1 MPKRE
6 VLQRNIMNRILKI
19 WITGLTVC
27 CFSACGDKVSSGGDE
42 PSMGMP
48 ISFVPT
54 VETQTRGTDF
64 TKDNLT
70 SLGVLAYLTQGS
82 NFNASSSTP
91 NFMYNQE
98 VTKASGASTWEY
110 TPTKFWPTNSNDK
123 ITFFAYAP
131 HNPTGLTVPDITAT
145 GYPSFTYEVPSTEAA
160 QTDLL
165 LAKPAPNKTA
175 NDGKVNFSFKH
186 ALTRIVLNVEA
197 GDGFTGITINSLSIK
212 TKKSGTVAFS
222 SITSPTDWMQWS
234 NIATGAGNDISC
246 TATLPSSSS
255 TVTAGNTGK
264 IATFFLLPIAA
275 TGNTSENAT
284 LTFSYTM
291 NGTVQETKTVTDL
304 PLTSMAD
311 WLPATSITYNLKITR
326 TAATV
331 EVSSID
337 VWSYGSSQDLD
348 ATIDNVSAKEGYRA
362 EDLKMGDYYY
372 SDGTTSD
379 GGYRIMENG
388 TTFQYEVA
396 PDAAKTCIGVVFAI
410 GHSQYDGSDYSTT
423 GIGQQKCKAYVIA
436 LEDAGNSCKWSNNVN
451 ENLGCS
457 SSGEDWNGYKF
468 TQIIINA
475 AGGESNALANSY
487 EAIHYAA
494 VDYKN
499 KISAPASSSGW
510 FLPAIGQLSGAY
522 QVRNYLHGIIP
533 ESNEQYRYW
542 SSTESHNG
550 YRAMMLDTDISPSE
564 GRTLSNNKFNSYSSI
579 HIRSVLAF

>member
-19 WITGLTVC
+19 WITGLTV

-82 NFNASSSTP
+82 NFNVSSSTP

-98 VTKASGASTWEY
+98 VTKAGGTATWEY

-131 HNPTGLTVPDITAT
+131 HNPTGLTVPDITAI

-197 GDGFTGITINSLSIK
+197 GGGFTGITINSLSIK

-234 NIATGAGNDISC
+234 NIASGTGNDISC

-255 TVTAGNTGK
+255 TVTAGSTGK

-291 NGTVQETKTVTDL
+291 NGIGDTKTITDL
-304 PLTSMAD
+304 ALTSMAD
-311 WLPATSITYNLKITR
+311 WLPATSITYNLKVTR

-331 EVSSID
+331 EVGSIS
-337 VWSYGSSQDLD
+337 VWNGTTVD
-348 ATIDNVSAKEGYRA
+348 IDKSGEIAEGYKA
-362 EDLKMGDYYY
+362 EDIKTGDYYY
-372 SDGTTSD
+372 DDGTWSD
-379 GGYRIMENG
+379 GGYRMLTDG
-388 TTFQYEVA
+388 TEMQYNVQPTA
-396 PDAAKTCIGVVFAI
+396 GKNCIGIVYANGKTGEEREDNISNYSGTDLNGATEIKGYVVSLNSVQARRGSGGSSNQTAFNGYTNTQSITSGNGYVGNVKNDPVPAGPTSGWYIMSAGQTVYVHEKRDIINNSRAI
-410 GHSQYDGSDYSTT
+410 ISGSSNTMIVTPIWTSSFNGSYPMSFN
-423 GIGQQKCKAYVIA
+423 
-436 LEDAGNSCKWSNNVN
+436 GN
-451 ENLGCS
+451 NLG
-457 SSGEDWNGYKF
+457 GDQGHNIFYAYPGF
-468 TQIIINA
+468 T
-475 AGGESNALANSY
+475 
-487 EAIHYAA
+487 
-494 VDYKN
+494 
-499 KISAPASSSGW
+499 
-510 FLPAIGQLSGAY
+510 F
-522 QVRNYLHGIIP
+522 
-533 ESNEQYRYW
+533 
-542 SSTESHNG
+542 
-550 YRAMMLDTDISPSE
+550 
-564 GRTLSNNKFNSYSSI
+564 
-579 HIRSVLAF
+579 

>member
-48 ISFVPT
+48 IGFVPT

-82 NFNASSSTP
+82 SFNASSSTP

-98 VTKASGASTWEY
+98 VTKAGGTATWEY

-131 HNPTGLTVPDITAT
+131 HNPTGLTVPDITAI

-165 LAKPAPNKTA
+165 LAKPAPNKTV

-197 GDGFTGITINSLSIK
+197 GGGFTGITINSLSIK

-222 SITSPTDWMQWS
+222 SITSPTDWMQWN
-234 NIATGAGNDISC
+234 NIASGTGNDISC

-264 IATFFLLPIAA
+264 IATFFLLPVAA

-291 NGTVQETKTVTDL
+291 NGIGDTKTITDL
-304 PLTSMAD
+304 ALTSMAD

-331 EVSSID
+331 EVGSIS
-337 VWSYGSSQDLD
+337 VWNGTTVD
-348 ATIDNVSAKEGYRA
+348 IDKSGEIAEGYKA
-362 EDLKMGDYYY
+362 GDIKIGDFYYD
-372 SDGTTSD
+372 DGTWSD
-379 GGYRIMENG
+379 GGYRMLTDG
-388 TTFQYEVA
+388 TAIQYTIKPTA
-396 PDAAKTCIGVVFAI
+396 GKTCIGIVYANGKTGEEREDNISKYNGTDLNGAIEIKGYVVSLNSVKARRGSGGSSNQTAFNGYTNTQSITSGNGYVGNVKNDPAPAGPTSGWYIMSAGQTVYVHEKRDIINNSRAI
-410 GHSQYDGSDYSTT
+410 INGSPNTMIVTPIWTSSFNGSYPMSFN
-423 GIGQQKCKAYVIA
+423 
-436 LEDAGNSCKWSNNVN
+436 GN
-451 ENLGCS
+451 NLG
-457 SSGEDWNGYKF
+457 GDQGHNQFYAYPGF
-468 TQIIINA
+468 T
-475 AGGESNALANSY
+475 
-487 EAIHYAA
+487 
-494 VDYKN
+494 
-499 KISAPASSSGW
+499 
-510 FLPAIGQLSGAY
+510 F
-522 QVRNYLHGIIP
+522 
-533 ESNEQYRYW
+533 
-542 SSTESHNG
+542 
-550 YRAMMLDTDISPSE
+550 
-564 GRTLSNNKFNSYSSI
+564 
-579 HIRSVLAF
+579 

>member
-19 WITGLTVC
+19 WITGLTV

-82 NFNASSSTP
+82 NFNVSSSTP

-98 VTKASGASTWEY
+98 VTKAGGTATWEY

-131 HNPTGLTVPDITAT
+131 HNPTGLTVPDITAI

-197 GDGFTGITINSLSIK
+197 GGGLTGLTINSLSIK

-222 SITSPTDWMQWS
+222 SITSPTDWMQWN
-234 NIATGAGNDISC
+234 NIASGPGNDISC

-264 IATFFLLPIAA
+264 IATFFLLPVAA

-291 NGTVQETKTVTDL
+291 NGIGDTKTITDL
-304 PLTSMAD
+304 ALTSMAD

-331 EVSSID
+331 EVGSIS
-337 VWSYGSSQDLD
+337 VWNGTTVD
-348 ATIDNVSAKEGYRA
+348 IDKSGEIAEGYKA
-362 EDLKMGDYYY
+362 GDIKIGDFYYD
-372 SDGTTSD
+372 DGTWSD
-379 GGYRIMENG
+379 GGYRILTDGNVM
-388 TTFQYEVA
+388 QYNVQPTEG
-396 PDAAKTCIGVVFAI
+396 KNCIGIV
-410 GHSQYDGSDYSTT
+410 Y
-423 GIGQQKCKAYVIA
+423 
-436 LEDAGNSCKWSNNVN
+436 
-451 ENLGCS
+451 
-457 SSGEDWNGYKF
+457 
-468 TQIIINA
+468 
-475 AGGESNALANSY
+475 
-487 EAIHYAA
+487 
-494 VDYKN
+494 
-499 KISAPASSSGW
+499 ASSKTGTERGDNISNYNSTG
-510 FLPAIGQLSGAY
+510 LSGATEIKGY
-522 QVRNYLHGIIP
+522 VVALDRISGVRRSGSA
-533 ESNEQYRYW
+533 SNSVTAFNGYTNTQNLSTSVSNPRQIREVLINTTPPPP
-542 SSTESHNG
+542 SSTSGWYVMSLGQTMYAYENKEIINKSRTNISSKSYGSMDFGNVWTSSYKTTGDNFPTIFNNG
-550 YRAMMLDTDISPSE
+550 
-564 GRTLSNNKFNSYSSI
+564 SYGN
-579 HIRSVLAF
+579 AQPTTMQNAYPGFTF

>member
-19 WITGLTVC
+19 WITGLTV

-82 NFNASSSTP
+82 NFNVSSSTP

-98 VTKASGASTWEY
+98 VTKAGGTATWEY

-131 HNPTGLTVPDITAT
+131 HNPTGLTVPDITAI

-197 GDGFTGITINSLSIK
+197 GGGFTGITINSLSIK

-222 SITSPTDWMQWS
+222 SITSPTDWMQWN
-234 NIATGAGNDISC
+234 NIASGTGNDISC

-264 IATFFLLPIAA
+264 IATFFLLPVAA

-291 NGTVQETKTVTDL
+291 NGIGDTKTITDL
-304 PLTSMAD
+304 ALTSMAD
-311 WLPATSITYNLKITR
+311 WLPATSITYNLKVTR

-331 EVSSID
+331 EVGSIS
-337 VWSYGSSQDLD
+337 VWNGTTVD
-348 ATIDNVSAKEGYRA
+348 IDKSGEIAEGYKA
-362 EDLKMGDYYY
+362 EDIKTGDYYY
-372 SDGTTSD
+372 DDGTWSD
-379 GGYRIMENG
+379 GGYRMLTDG
-388 TTFQYEVA
+388 TEMQYNVQPTA
-396 PDAAKTCIGVVFAI
+396 GKNCIGIVYANGKTGEEREDNISNYSGTDLNGATEIKGYVVSLNSVQARRGSGGSSNQTAFNGYTNTQSITSGNGYVGNVKNDPVPAGPTSGWYIMSAGQTVYVHEKRDIINNSRAI
-410 GHSQYDGSDYSTT
+410 ISGSSNTMIVTPIWTSSFNGSYPMSFN
-423 GIGQQKCKAYVIA
+423 
-436 LEDAGNSCKWSNNVN
+436 GN
-451 ENLGCS
+451 NLG
-457 SSGEDWNGYKF
+457 GDQGHNIFYAYPGF
-468 TQIIINA
+468 T
-475 AGGESNALANSY
+475 
-487 EAIHYAA
+487 
-494 VDYKN
+494 
-499 KISAPASSSGW
+499 
-510 FLPAIGQLSGAY
+510 F
-522 QVRNYLHGIIP
+522 
-533 ESNEQYRYW
+533 
-542 SSTESHNG
+542 
-550 YRAMMLDTDISPSE
+550 
-564 GRTLSNNKFNSYSSI
+564 
-579 HIRSVLAF
+579 

>member
-27 CFSACGDKVSSGGDE
+27 CFLACGDKVSSSGDE

-82 NFNASSSTP
+82 SFNASSSTP

-98 VTKASGASTWEY
+98 VTKAGGTATWEY

-291 NGTVQETKTVTDL
+291 NGIGDTKTITDL
-304 PLTSMAD
+304 ALTSMAD

-326 TAATV
+326 TSATV
-331 EVSSID
+331 EVGSIS
-337 VWSYGSSQDLD
+337 VWNGTTVD
-348 ATIDNVSAKEGYRA
+348 IDKSGEIAEGYKA
-362 EDLKMGDYYY
+362 GDIKTGDFYYD
-372 SDGTTSD
+372 DGTWSD
-379 GGYRIMENG
+379 GGYRMLTDG
-388 TTFQYEVA
+388 TAIQYTIKPTA
-396 PDAAKTCIGVVFAI
+396 GKTCIGIVYANGKTGEEREDNISKYSSTGLNGATEIKGYVVALDRI
-410 GHSQYDGSDYSTT
+410 SGVRRSGSASNSVTAFNGYTNTQNLSTSVSNPRQIREVLMNSTT
-423 GIGQQKCKAYVIA
+423 PPPSSTSGWYVMSLGQTMYAY
-436 LEDAGNSCKWSNNVN
+436 
-451 ENLGCS
+451 ENK
-457 SSGEDWNGYKF
+457 D
-468 TQIIINA
+468 IINKSRTNINSGSYGSMNFSNVWTSSYGTSGNFPTIFNNGSYGA
-475 AGGESNALANSY
+475 AQPTTMQNVYPG
-487 EAIHYAA
+487 
-494 VDYKN
+494 
-499 KISAPASSSGW
+499 
-510 FLPAIGQLSGAY
+510 F
-522 QVRNYLHGIIP
+522 
-533 ESNEQYRYW
+533 
-542 SSTESHNG
+542 T
-550 YRAMMLDTDISPSE
+550 
-564 GRTLSNNKFNSYSSI
+564 F
-579 HIRSVLAF
+579 